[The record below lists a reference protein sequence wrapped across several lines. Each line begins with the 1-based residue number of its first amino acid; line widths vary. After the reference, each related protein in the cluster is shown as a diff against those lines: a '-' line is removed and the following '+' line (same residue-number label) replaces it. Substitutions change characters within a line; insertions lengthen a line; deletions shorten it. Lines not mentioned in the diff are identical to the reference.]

1 MFFWVCD
8 ATHRSCQALHA
19 PEDPSFVMISSPMNV
34 MLIAKL
40 LICLLLCF
48 NVLLVQ
54 AQVNTCQDNCKSSD
68 RLVGPFRMVNTR
80 PHPWSQAVF
89 PTNKFGFCQM
99 GCQFFFTEFPV
110 ISTCKRLCDYIYRYQ
125 TTVSYSDLAETA
137 ISECRDGCDIALL
150 VCQAGFYCTN
160 GEMIPCP
167 PGRYR
172 ESIPNLSILELN
184 SATICKECPP
194 GRYRPASKG
203 KKPDDCVKCPLGK
216 YAGVT
221 GSVLVSDC
229 KRCPAGK
236 TSEEEGME
244 ECKCINADSCA
255 LPITVPV
262 DQTRTTRD
270 YYADGVDFARETIP
284 FIGRW

>member
-1 MFFWVCD
+1 MTSIIAIICI
-8 ATHRSCQALHA
+8 ASLL
-19 PEDPSFVMISSPMNV
+19 SLNV
-34 MLIAKL
+34 
-40 LICLLLCF
+40 
-48 NVLLVQ
+48 V
-54 AQVNTCQDNCKSSD
+54 AQVQICQDNCKSSD
-68 RLVGPFRMVNTR
+68 RLVGPFRMTNTR

-89 PTNKFGFCQM
+89 PTEKFGFCQM

-125 TTVSYSDLAETA
+125 ITVSYSDLAETA

-150 VCQAGFYCTN
+150 VCNSGFYCTG

-167 PGRYR
+167 PGTYR
-172 ESIPNLSILELN
+172 QPIPNLSIVELN
-184 SATICKECPP
+184 AATICAECPP
-194 GRYRPASKG
+194 GRYRPATKG
-203 KKPDDCVKCPLGK
+203 KSPDDCSKCPLGK

-236 TSEEEGME
+236 TAEQEGME
-244 ECKCINADSCA
+244 ACKCINRDSCK
-255 LPITVPV
+255 L
-262 DQTRTTRD
+262 DQFKLIDENRILYS
-270 YYADGVDFARETIP
+270 YYDDASGGVDFARETIP